1 MMKSILSDSTY
12 NKILLILKALGIT
25 ILALTL
31 SLALEAPFTASTSA
45 IFSNPEKNDF
55 TLSDIYAQ
63 IADNRP
69 VRTLDDRIA
78 IIDIGHGGREE
89 IAEILEVLALCGP
102 KAVGVDINFEDP
114 HDDDSRLLHAISS
127 LPEVVL
133 PIGVEA
139 DKRAFSIS
147 DAPFFHDTLPGPSY
161 GVINFP
167 AASSKSC
174 IREFAVDFPMADG
187 TTAPSFVTAL
197 LEKSDPDAAARLRE
211 RGNRH
216 ETSSYHSREYN
227 ITDLDGIIDNPE
239 LIAGKTVLIG
249 ALDEASDMHSTP
261 VNSYMPGVLIHAHAL
276 STAMDGD
283 WYATL
288 PRWADY
294 LIACAVCFM
303 IVLATTG
310 IRNGVR
316 GLIVRILQI
325 VLAYLA
331 VRVGYTLFVD
341 RHLICN
347 FSNTLLMIAFGLFAV
362 DIWNGIAALIAMS
375 AARIREFRK
384 RNRENIEISI

>member
-1 MMKSILSDSTY
+1 MIKTIFSGSTY
-12 NKILLILKALGIT
+12 NTILLILKALGIT
-25 ILALTL
+25 ILAFIL

-78 IIDIGHGGREE
+78 IVDIGHGGREE
-89 IAEILEVLALCGP
+89 IAEILEMLALCGP

-114 HDDDSRLLHAISS
+114 HDDDSRLLNAISAI
-127 LPEVVL
+127 PGTVL
-133 PIGVEA
+133 PLGVEA
-139 DKRAFSIS
+139 GKRGFKIS
-147 DAPFFHDTLPGPSY
+147 DAPFFHDTLQGPVY

-167 AASSKSC
+167 AASSKSS
-174 IREFAVDFPMADG
+174 IREFAVEFPMTDG
-187 TTAPSFVTAL
+187 SHVPSFVTAL
-197 LEKSDPDAAARLRE
+197 LEKSDPEAAARLRE
-211 RGNRH
+211 RGNTY

-227 ITDLDGIIDNPE
+227 ITDLEGIINNPE
-239 LIAGKTVLIG
+239 NIAGKTVLIG
-249 ALDEASDMHSTP
+249 ALDEASDMHATP
-261 VNSYMPGVLIHAHAL
+261 VNSYMPGIMIHAHAL
-276 STAMDGD
+276 STAMDSD
-283 WYATL
+283 WYGIL

-294 LIACAVCFM
+294 LIACAVCFI

-341 RHLICN
+341 HHLICN

-362 DIWNGIAALIAMS
+362 DIWNGIAALLAMS
-375 AARIREFRK
+375 TTRIKELRK